1 MEVLTEKLAELLQ
14 VGVDVAAKAYP
25 VLRGQ
30 YIWYN
35 VIGNIIVTAGII
47 FFVGV
52 VAAVV
57 SGALVLLTYDNYDD
71 DDTYKRIW
79 CICKK
84 LAMICAIAL
93 AIWVTA
99 AMVRAV
105 LAPDIMMIM
114 EML

>member
-14 VGVDVAAKAYP
+14 VGVDGAAKAYP

-35 VIGNIIVTAGII
+35 VIGNIIATAGII
-47 FFVGV
+47 FFVGL
-52 VAAVV
+52 VAALV
-57 SGALVLLTYDNYDD
+57 SGVLTLLAHDD
-71 DDTYKRIW
+71 DDDAYKVAW
-79 CICKK
+79 SVCKK
-84 LAMICAIAL
+84 LAMICVIAL

-99 AMVRAV
+99 EMVRV
-105 LAPDIMMIM
+105 VVAPDIMMIM

>member
-14 VGVDVAAKAYP
+14 VGVDGAAKAYP

-57 SGALVLLTYDNYDD
+57 SGVLTLVTYGDD

-79 CICKK
+79 GVCKK
-84 LAMICAIAL
+84 LAMVCVIAL

-99 AMVRAV
+99 AMVRVV

>member
-14 VGVDVAAKAYP
+14 VGVDGAAKAYP
-25 VLRGQ
+25 VLRVQ

-52 VAAVV
+52 IAAVV
-57 SGALVLLTYDNYDD
+57 SGFSALFTYGDD
-71 DDTYKRIW
+71 DDIYKRIW
-79 CICKK
+79 DVCKK
-84 LAMICAIAL
+84 LAMVCVIAL
-93 AIWVTA
+93 AILVTA
-99 AMVRAV
+99 AMVRVV